1 MQLLL
6 SSSAVIVSS
15 ARAICGASRS
25 CLDPHLVAV
34 RTATGIG
41 RTRNQPICGATL

>member
-34 RTATGIG
+34 RTATELG
-41 RTRNQPICGATL
+41 RTCQWPVRGVAS